1 MTPTE
6 GKDQMATMNDQR
18 TALRTG
24 EEFRAGLRDGRTVFV
39 GDRLVEDVTTEP
51 SLGPGIDLMASMF
64 DAQFDPETEE
74 ITTFFDAELG
84 LRVNRA
90 WQVPK
95 TREEMLARRKLME
108 YTSFKTAGTFGRP
121 PDLGPT
127 IALGLLEARLGW
139 ASNRPDLDENIVNYI
154 KFARER
160 SIVAAEVLADPQT
173 DRSMGSANHPGLLRI
188 VETTPD
194 GVYVTGSK
202 SVGSLAAQADEIIFT
217 NVRRPD
223 YPPEAL
229 IQAAIPVATE
239 GLMLVCREGVATPG
253 ADPFDHPLG
262 VLGEEAD
269 QLLIFDRAFVPN
281 ERIFNLGDDGQENRF
296 VKVIWAHWHILTR
309 LWVKSQIFLGAGQ
322 LVVDTLGTGQIPA
335 VRAMIAELIQYE
347 QTLRAFLLASED
359 QASVTG
365 SGTILPDVNLTTS
378 GRLHAVEAYPRI
390 IHTLQELCGQG
401 LVMRFPK
408 AAFDHP
414 EIGPRLAE
422 LLPGHGLDAAE
433 KNRLMNFVWDL
444 TSSSQAGR
452 TELFE
457 NVNATPVPLLKQRL
471 YEDYDTTVVET
482 MARTLAG
489 VQPA

>member
-1 MTPTE
+1 
-6 GKDQMATMNDQR
+6 MATTEQR

-24 EEFRAGLRDGRTVFV
+24 DEFKESLRDGRTVYV
-39 GDRLVEDVTTEP
+39 GDQLVPDVTLEP

-64 DAQFDPETEE
+64 DAQFDPATED
-74 ITTFFDAELG
+74 ITTFFDEELG

-95 TREEMLARRKLME
+95 NRQEMLERRRMME
-108 YTSFKTAGTFGRP
+108 YTSFRTVGTFGRP

-127 IALGLLEARLGW
+127 IALGLLEARVGW
-139 ASNRPDLDENIVNYI
+139 ETTRPDFNDNIVNYI

-173 DRSMGSANHPGLLRI
+173 DRRMGSANHPGVLRV

-194 GVYVTGSK
+194 GVYLTGSK

-217 NVRRPD
+217 NIRRPD

-239 GLMLVCREGVATPG
+239 GLILVCREGVATPG
-253 ADPFDHPLG
+253 ADPYDHPIG

-269 QLLIFDRAFVPN
+269 QLLIFDRVFVPN
-281 ERIFNLGDDGQENRF
+281 HRIFNLGDTGQENRYL
-296 VKVIWAHWHILTR
+296 KVIWAHWQILTR
-309 LWVKSQIFLGAGQ
+309 LWVKAQIFLGAGK
-322 LVVDTLGTGQIPA
+322 LIVDALGTGSIPA
-335 VRAMIAELIQYE
+335 VRAMVAELIQYE
-347 QTLRAFLLASED
+347 QTIRAFLFAAEGAAEL
-359 QASVTG
+359 TR

-378 GRLHAVEAYPRI
+378 GRLYAVEQYPRI

-408 AAFDHP
+408 AAFDNP

-422 LLPGHGLDAAE
+422 LLPGHNISAQD

-444 TSSSQAGR
+444 TSSNQAGR

-471 YEDYDTTVVET
+471 YEDYDAAVPER
-482 MARTLAG
+482 MARELSGLA
-489 VQPA
+489 

>member
-1 MTPTE
+1 
-6 GKDQMATMNDQR
+6 MATTEQK

-24 EEFRAGLRDGRTVFV
+24 EEFKAALRDGRTVYV

-64 DAQFDPETEE
+64 DAQFDPATEE
-74 ITTFFDAELG
+74 ITTFFDEELG
-84 LRVNRA
+84 MRVNRS

-95 TREEMLARRKLME
+95 TPEEMVARRKLME
-108 YTSFKTAGTFGRP
+108 YTSFRTVGTFGRP

-139 ASNRPDLDENIVNYI
+139 ETTRPDFNDNIVNYI
-154 KFARER
+154 RYAREH
-160 SIVAAEVLADPQT
+160 SLVCAEVLADPQT
-173 DRSMGSANHPGLLRI
+173 DRSMGSANHPGLLRV
-188 VETTPD
+188 VETTSD

-217 NVRRPD
+217 NIRRPD

-229 IQAAIPVATE
+229 IQAAIPVGVD
-239 GLMLVCREGVATPG
+239 GLTLVCREGVATPG
-253 ADPFDHPLG
+253 ADPFDHPIG

-269 QLLIFDRAFVPN
+269 QLLIFDRVFIPN
-281 ERIFNLGDDGQENRF
+281 DRIFNLGDTGQENRYL
-296 VKVIWAHWHILTR
+296 KVIWAHWQILTR
-309 LWVKSQIFLGAGQ
+309 LWVKSQIFLGSAK
-322 LVVDTLGTGQIPA
+322 LVVKALGTGNIPA

-347 QTLRAFLLASED
+347 QTLKAFLFAAEG
-359 QASVTG
+359 AATVTL
-365 SGTILPDVNLTTS
+365 SGTIVPDVNLTTS
-378 GRLHAVEAYPRI
+378 GRIYAVKSYPQI

-422 LLPGHGLDAAE
+422 LLPGYGISAAD

-457 NVNATPVPLLKQRL
+457 NVNASPVPLLQQRL
-471 YEDYDTTVVET
+471 YEDYDGTPEEE
-482 MARTLAG
+482 MARQLAG
-489 VQPA
+489 LV

>member
-1 MTPTE
+1 
-6 GKDQMATMNDQR
+6 MAVINDQR

-24 EEFRAGLRDGRTVFV
+24 EEFRQGLRDGRTVYV
-39 GDRLVEDVTTEP
+39 GDRRVEDVTKEP

-64 DAQFDPETEE
+64 DAQFAPETEE
-74 ITTFFDAELG
+74 ITTFFDPELG
-84 LRVNRA
+84 ARVNRA

-95 TREEMLARRKLME
+95 TPEEMVARRKLIE

-139 ASNRPDLDENIVNYI
+139 ETNRPDLVDNIANYI

-160 SIVAAEVLADPQT
+160 GLVAAEVLADPQT

-188 VETTPD
+188 VETAPG

-229 IQAAIPVATE
+229 IQAAIPVASE
-239 GLMLVCREGVATPG
+239 GLTLVCREGVATPG

-269 QLLIFDRAFVPN
+269 QLLIFDRVFIPD

-309 LWVKSQIFLGAGQ
+309 LWVKAQIFLGAGK
-322 LVVDTLGTGQIPA
+322 LVVDALGTGQVPA
-335 VRAMIAELIQYE
+335 VRAMVAELIQYE
-347 QTLRAFLLASED
+347 QTLRAFLLASES
-359 QASVTG
+359 QATITA

-378 GRLHAVEAYPRI
+378 GRLHAVESYPRI

-408 AAFDHP
+408 SAFEHP
-414 EIGPRLAE
+414 DIGPRLAE
-422 LLPGHGLDAAE
+422 LLPGHDISAAG

-457 NVNATPVPLLKQRL
+457 NVNATPVPLLQQRL
-471 YEDYDTTVVET
+471 FDDYDTSTAE
-482 MARTLAG
+482 ALAHELAG
-489 VQPA
+489 LEDA

>member
-1 MTPTE
+1 
-6 GKDQMATMNDQR
+6 MATMNDQR

-24 EEFRAGLRDGRTVFV
+24 DEFRAGLRDGRVVYV
-39 GDRLVEDVTTEP
+39 GGRLVEDVTQEP

-64 DAQFDPETEE
+64 DAQFDPATEE
-74 ITTFFDAELG
+74 VTTFFDPELG

-95 TREEMLARRKLME
+95 DRAEMVARRRLTE
-108 YTSFKTAGTFGRP
+108 YTSFKTVGTFGRP

-139 ASNRPDLDENIVNYI
+139 STNRPDLTANIANYI
-154 KFARER
+154 RFARER
-160 SIVAAEVLADPQT
+160 SLVAAEVLADPQT
-173 DRSMGSANHPGLLRI
+173 DRRGGSANHPGLLRI

-229 IQAAIPVATE
+229 IQAAIPVGSE
-239 GLMLVCREGVATPG
+239 GLTLVCREGVATPG
-253 ADPFDHPLG
+253 ADPFDHPIG

-269 QLLIFDRAFVPN
+269 QLLIFDRVFIPN

-322 LVVDTLGTGQIPA
+322 LVVDALGTGTVPA
-335 VRAMIAELIQYE
+335 VQAMLAELIQYE

-359 QASVTG
+359 QATIAA

-408 AAFDHP
+408 AAFDDP
-414 EIGPRLAE
+414 TLGPQLAR
-422 LLPGHGLDAAE
+422 LLPGHQLTAAE

-457 NVNATPVPLLKQRL
+457 NVNATPVPLLLQRL
-471 YEDYDTTVVET
+471 YEDYDMTLVSG
-482 MARTLAG
+482 MARRLAG
-489 VQPA
+489 LATT

>member
-1 MTPTE
+1 
-6 GKDQMATMNDQR
+6 MATTEQK

-24 EEFRAGLRDGRTVFV
+24 EEFKAALRDGRTVYV

-64 DAQFDPETEE
+64 DAQFDPATEE
-74 ITTFFDAELG
+74 ITTFFDEELG
-84 LRVNRA
+84 MRVNRS

-95 TREEMLARRKLME
+95 TREEMVARRKLME
-108 YTSFKTAGTFGRP
+108 YTSFRTVGTFGRP

-139 ASNRPDLDENIVNYI
+139 ETTRPDFNDNIVNYI
-154 KFARER
+154 KYAREH
-160 SIVAAEVLADPQT
+160 SLVCAEVLADPQT
-173 DRSMGSANHPGLLRI
+173 DRSMGSANHPGLLRV
-188 VETTPD
+188 VETTDD
-194 GVYVTGSK
+194 GVYLTGSK

-217 NVRRPD
+217 NIRRPD

-229 IQAAIPVATE
+229 IQAAIPVGVD
-239 GLMLVCREGVATPG
+239 GLTLVCREGVATPG
-253 ADPFDHPLG
+253 ADPFDHPIG

-269 QLLIFDRAFVPN
+269 QLLIFDRVFIPN
-281 ERIFNLGDDGQENRF
+281 DRIFNLGDTGQENRYL
-296 VKVIWAHWHILTR
+296 KVIWAHWQILTR
-309 LWVKSQIFLGAGQ
+309 LWVKSQIFLGSAK
-322 LVVDTLGTGQIPA
+322 LVVQALGTGNIPA
-335 VRAMIAELIQYE
+335 VRAMVSELIQYE
-347 QTLRAFLLASED
+347 QTLKAFLFAAED
-359 QASVTG
+359 AATVTL
-365 SGTILPDVNLTTS
+365 SGTIVPDVNLTTS
-378 GRLHAVEAYPRI
+378 GRIFAVKSYPHV

-422 LLPGHGLDAAE
+422 LLPGHGISAAD

-457 NVNATPVPLLKQRL
+457 NVNASPVPLLQQRL
-471 YEDYDTTVVET
+471 YEDYDGTSEED
-482 MARTLAG
+482 MARQLAG
-489 VQPA
+489 LV